1 MVQEKII
8 RSMIAP
14 VVVAGILI
22 LAVLT
27 AIPSNALM
35 THSSSEY
42 EKCVKSSNNCFLQNN
57 ESSNTGNSQESS
69 NTGNAATSQESSN
82 TGNAQESSNTGNA
95 QESSN
100 TGTCNKI
107 FCENPPQ
114 KQESSNTGSS
124 QQESSNTGNAAQG
137 ASNTENTAD
146 IAKTILEIHNK
157 ERAAVGVPPLVWSD
171 KLAADAK
178 PWAEHLVT
186 LGKLVHSSG
195 TAQGEN
201 LSTRGAWSIGQP
213 PSPISTESLLQ
224 GWVNEKPSMGG
235 HYTQMVWKTTKE
247 VGCATASTK
256 VVSGAPAGAE
266 GQTVYLVC
274 RYSPPGNT
282 GGPPY

>member
-8 RSMIAP
+8 RSIIAP
-14 VVVAGILI
+14 AAVAGILI

-27 AIPSNALM
+27 AIPSNALT

-42 EKCVKSSNNCFLQNN
+42 EKCVKSSNNCFLLNN
-57 ESSNTGNSQESS
+57 ESSNARNG
-69 NTGNAATSQESSN
+69 ATSQESSN
-82 TGNAQESSNTGNA
+82 TGSA
-95 QESSN
+95 
-100 TGTCNKI
+100 
-107 FCENPPQ
+107 
-114 KQESSNTGSS
+114 
-124 QQESSNTGNAAQG
+124 QQES
-137 ASNTENTAD
+137 SNTENTAD
-146 IAKTILEIHNK
+146 IAKTILEIHNR

-195 TAQGEN
+195 TGQGEN
-201 LSTRGAWSIGQP
+201 LSTRGAWSIGHP

>member
-1 MVQEKII
+1 MVQEIYI
-8 RSMIAP
+8 RSMIVP

-27 AIPSNALM
+27 AIPSNALT

-42 EKCVKSSNNCFLQNN
+42 EKCVKSSNNCFLLNN
-57 ESSNTGNSQESS
+57 ESSNTGN
-69 NTGNAATSQESSN
+69 GATSQESSS
-82 TGNAQESSNTGNA
+82 TGN
-95 QESSN
+95 
-100 TGTCNKI
+100 
-107 FCENPPQ
+107 P
-114 KQESSNTGSS
+114 QESSNTGSA
-124 QQESSNTGNAAQG
+124 QQESSNTANAAQG
-137 ASNTENTAD
+137 SSNTENTAD
-146 IAKTILEIHNK
+146 IAKTILEIHNR

-195 TAQGEN
+195 TGQGEN

>member
-8 RSMIAP
+8 RSIIAP
-14 VVVAGILI
+14 AAVAGILI

-27 AIPSNALM
+27 AIPSNALT

-42 EKCVKSSNNCFLQNN
+42 EKCVKSSNNCFLLNN
-57 ESSNTGNSQESS
+57 ETSNTGSAQHEESSNTGN
-69 NTGNAATSQESSN
+69 GATSQETSN
-82 TGNAQESSNTGNA
+82 TGSA

-114 KQESSNTGSS
+114 KQESSNTGSA
-124 QQESSNTGNAAQG
+124 QQES
-137 ASNTENTAD
+137 SNTENTAD
-146 IAKTILEIHNK
+146 ISKTILEIHNN

-195 TAQGEN
+195 TGQGEN